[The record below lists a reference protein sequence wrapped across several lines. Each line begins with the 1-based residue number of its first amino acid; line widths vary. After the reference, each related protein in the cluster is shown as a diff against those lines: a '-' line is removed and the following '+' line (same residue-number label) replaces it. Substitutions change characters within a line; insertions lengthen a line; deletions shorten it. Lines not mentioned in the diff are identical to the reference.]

1 MKRLVELKDGDV
13 AIITNI
19 HSTGEYSKRLSEM
32 GFIKGRRIMVVKNA
46 PFKDPIEYELM
57 GYSISLRRSEASLIE
72 VTLESELDEGEL
84 AKLGSEPFAPN
95 ISGDMRLCP
104 TRSDNEIH
112 VALVGNP
119 NCGKTTLFNYVSGL
133 DEHVGNFSGITVDLK
148 EATIWHKG
156 YKIHITDLPGT
167 YSLSSYS
174 LEERV
179 VNNELSSD
187 KFDFILNVV
196 DATLLERNLY
206 LTTQLMD
213 HAYHIVVSLNM
224 YDELERSGDKFD
236 HELLGQML
244 DIPFIPT
251 SARSG
256 DGVEQVLDMIVAKY
270 ENEIPHTHVESSLGD
285 FIEVRAAAIA
295 KKLETSKVE
304 EGMPRRQLALLL
316 LSGDEDLLTR
326 VDKKVARLANELR
339 GEIESEYSDKI
350 SQVLADARYG
360 YIAGALAETLTID
373 GERNKK
379 SRNID
384 SVLTHKVWGLPIFL
398 GLIWLMFYATFTV
411 GAYPMDWID
420 AGVGALSEWLG
431 SVMSDGPFK
440 DLIIDGVIGGVG
452 GVIIFLPNILILFLF
467 ISIMEDSGY
476 MSRAAFIMDR
486 LMHKIGL
493 HGKSF
498 VPMIMGFGCNVPAV
512 MASRI
517 IEDRNNRLITIL
529 IVPFMSCSARLPVYI
544 LIVGALFPN
553 YASLVL
559 FGLYLFG
566 VLMAVV
572 TSLLLK
578 RVIFTE
584 PDHPFVMELPPY
596 RLPLFRNTIKHMWNK
611 GEQYLKKMGGIILVG
626 AVIIWALGYYPSQ
639 DNSYLERMGRTIEP
653 TIEPLGF
660 DWKMGVALISGVA
673 AKEIV
678 VGTMGVLHKIDD
690 VEGDGELR
698 LQEQLRVDRYESG
711 IRQGELIFTAPVAL
725 SFMIFVL
732 LYFPCLAVVA
742 AIRRE
747 CGSWKWAMFT
757 LVYTTSLAWVMSFII
772 YNVGTLITTC
782 Y

>member
-19 HSTGEYSKRLSEM
+19 YSTGEYSKRLSEM
-32 GFIKGRRIMVVKNA
+32 GFVKGRRIMVVKNA

-57 GYSISLRRSEASLIE
+57 GYSISLRRNEASLIE
-72 VTLESELDEGEL
+72 VVVESELSENEL
-84 AKLGSEPFAPN
+84 AKLNQEPFAPS
-95 ISGDMRLCP
+95 ISDDMRLLP
-104 TRSDNEIH
+104 ARRDNEIH

-148 EATIWHKG
+148 EATIEHKG
-156 YKIHITDLPGT
+156 YKIRITDLPGT
-167 YSLSSYS
+167 YSLSCYS

-179 VNNELSSD
+179 VSRELASD
-187 KFDFILNVV
+187 KFDFILNIV

-224 YDELERSGDKFD
+224 YDELEKSGDKFD

-256 DGVEQVLDMIVAKY
+256 KGVEQVLDMIVAKY

-285 FIEVRAAAIA
+285 FIEVRAAQLA
-295 KKLETSKVE
+295 KKLEHSKVE
-304 EGMPRRQLALLL
+304 EAMPRRQLAILL
-316 LSGDEDLLTR
+316 LSGDETLLSR
-326 VDKKVARLANELR
+326 VDRKIVKLANKLR
-339 GEIESEYSDKI
+339 DEIEGEYNDKI
-350 SQVLADARYG
+350 SQVLADSRYG

-384 SVLTHKVWGLPIFL
+384 TVLTHKVWGLPIFL
-398 GLIWLMFYATFTV
+398 GLIWLMFYVTFTV

-420 AGVGALSEWLG
+420 AGVGALGEWVG
-431 SVMSDGPFK
+431 RVISDGPFK
-440 DLIIDGVIGGVG
+440 DLIIDGAIGGVG

-544 LIVGALFPN
+544 LIAGALFPN
-553 YASLVL
+553 YASWVL
-559 FGLYLFG
+559 FGLYIFG
-566 VLMAVV
+566 VLMAVL

-596 RLPLFRNTIKHMWNK
+596 RLPLFRNTIKHMWSK

-639 DNSYLERMGRTIEP
+639 NDSYLERMGRTIEP

-678 VGTMGVLHKIDD
+678 VGTMGVLHKIDNVD
-690 VEGDGELR
+690 SDGESR
-698 LQEQLRVDRYESG
+698 LQEQLLTDRYDG
-711 IRQGELIFTAPVAL
+711 GKRKGELIFTTPVAL
-725 SFMIFVL
+725 SFMVFVL
-732 LYFPCLAVVA
+732 LYFPCLAVIA
-742 AIRRE
+742 AIKRE
-747 CGSWKWAMFT
+747 CGSWRWALFT
-757 LVYTTSLAWVMSFII
+757 LLYTTGIAWITSFLV
-772 YNVGTLITTC
+772 YNIGNLVTT
-782 Y
+782 YF